1 MRQRWLNIHTFQL
14 TSLLKWH
21 CTISLYCL
29 LLGTQSFKTMHV
41 HYHLSVLKPFRSLWS
56 GVITTLTIKKRCYQS
71 PLLVCLSLN
80 LIWLDNRTIST
91 VLFVTI
97 WCCIIS
103 RCPCWWLFFTSSR
116 GSVEKTTN
124 DGGWMVGGRMERQKQ
139 DMCLVGSWKRRYTV
153 MECNLSLY
161 LQLHILRKKVCV

>member
-56 GVITTLTIKKRCYQS
+56 GVITTLTIKKKGVISHLYLSVSAWIWSDLTTALS
-71 PLLVCLSLN
+71 PLSYLSLFGVA
-80 LIWLDNRTIST
+80 LSLAALAGDFFSLPAEG
-91 VLFVTI
+91 VL
-97 WCCIIS
+97 
-103 RCPCWWLFFTSSR
+103 RRQLMM
-116 GSVEKTTN
+116 E
-124 DGGWMVGGRMERQKQ
+124 GGWWEAE
-139 DMCLVGSWKRRYTV
+139 WKDK
-153 MECNLSLY
+153 SK
-161 LQLHILRKKVCV
+161 ICVLWVAEKEDIQWWSVI